1 MTRKCVSCCFLRCF
15 GVDYVLDPLR
25 YVLLSGEAFESSW
38 AGTSFVPSPSF
49 TRELLSVRVLMCIV
63 LFLCLPIGRTVLPLN
78 TGLKFRDRQVHHILT
93 GGGPE
98 FAALDLPQGKPERMW
113 RCMISRVN
121 NLNHGSEVER
131 DGLDPI
137 CAFNASHALPRRVA
151 VPFLSR
157 TVVFGCCMGV
167 NQRLRSRLSRKV
179 NASLHCLSAL
189 RKQLR

>member
-1 MTRKCVSCCFLRCF
+1 M
-15 GVDYVLDPLR
+15 
-25 YVLLSGEAFESSW
+25 
-38 AGTSFVPSPSF
+38 PSPSF

-157 TVVFGCCMGV
+157 TVELSGQKAFVHPPALVTSRHSEAVPQASGTGRIV
-167 NQRLRSRLSRKV
+167 WRSLTTV
-179 NASLHCLSAL
+179 L
-189 RKQLR
+189 